1 MSYLISD
8 AVDAIQNDEIV
19 YTIDKGTTE
28 YISLTLK
35 DKATGNTYVMGSN
48 EKAIFGIKRR
58 LEDST
63 CIVTKQF
70 DVNNYYDGKYTFSL
84 SSSQTN
90 IPQGRYFFDIGVKL
104 SNGDFVKPIKN
115 KPLRIKGN
123 VTSLSDIS

>member
-1 MSYLISD
+1 MSYLVSN
-8 AVDAIQNDEIV
+8 AVESIQNDEIE
-19 YTIDKGTTE
+19 YTINKGTTE

-58 LEDST
+58 LDDSV
-63 CIVTKQF
+63 CLVTKQF
-70 DVNNYYDGKYTFSL
+70 DVNNFYDGKYTFSL

-90 IPQGRYFFDIGVKL
+90 IPQGRYWFDVGVKL
-104 SNGDFVKPIKN
+104 SNGDFVKPIEN
-115 KPLRIKGN
+115 KLLRIKGN